1 MEHLQQYRLAQQ
13 LEAALGDPRDPNRPM
28 SFAQTAAID
37 EAETFPE
44 AEIAWLY
51 EYHLQDYYVPT
62 SSGGKF
68 TSFEEFVAFV
78 RVLSRR
84 DLNIAIAFTTM
95 FWSFLTWMAGS
106 DEQKA
111 TLSHRMQ
118 EEHLTCVQRV
128 QRLQHQT
135 MRFGIIITFL
145 MIMDFLMPGGVLGSL
160 GFSLYV
166 ALLWGLGLSLKTW
179 RTLQTSGERYERDL
193 NKWRRKRS
201 VQKTINGV
209 VDRFLGPT

>member
-1 MEHLQQYRLAQQ
+1 MDKLYAMEDAQRILQ
-13 LEAALGDPRDPNRPM
+13 
-28 SFAQTAAID
+28 
-37 EAETFPE
+37 
-44 AEIAWLY
+44 
-51 EYHLQDYYVPT
+51 
-62 SSGGKF
+62 
-68 TSFEEFVAFV
+68 
-78 RVLSRR
+78 
-84 DLNIAIAFTTM
+84 IAIAQETETGEL
-95 FWSFLTWMAGS
+95 SQRQLLEIAEELNIS
-106 DEQKA
+106 PASLKAAEQEWHILKGQA
-111 TLSHRMQ
+111 EDHRLFQ
-118 EEHLTCVQRV
+118 RQRV